1 MAIFDMLQGHLDQS
15 AVEQVSRQ
23 LGVSRATAQT
33 AIAAALPMVLGG
45 MARHASSPDGAAA
58 IHQAALT
65 HQDALDNVPTLL
77 RAGPPADLG
86 GAQGGLL
93 GRILGGHQQTVQQGV
108 QQASGLDP
116 QKARQLLLILA
127 PIVMGA
133 LARRQFGRQA
143 AQQAGAQPAQPAQPA
158 QQLQPT
164 DPGQLSGYLQEEGQI
179 AQQHAQRQA
188 PQLGGLLGRL
198 GEMFGSR
205 P

>member
-23 LGVSRATAQT
+23 LGVSPATAQT

-133 LARRQFGRQA
+133 LARRQFGRQR
-143 AQQAGAQPAQPAQPA
+143 AQQAGAEPAQPA
-158 QQLQPT
+158 QQQPP
-164 DPGQLSGYLQEEGQI
+164 DPGQLSGYLQQQGQI
-179 AQQHAQRQA
+179 AEQHAQRQA

-198 GEMFGSR
+198 SEMFGPR